1 MGMLRNI
8 FRTTNYTFYAITW
21 EQEERMPDSA
31 ESSAEVIVFDAFD
44 AAEAVAPED
53 GEQAA
58 RRFRTLLVDAT
69 PQADPS
75 RACVRRA
82 RNTQGETFAVKSL
95 FPLVGPDAGIPDRL
109 NEDAVRA
116 LSDAFFESYRNLLLV
131 SGVDGF
137 PRAYGYGLV
146 GQTPVVLM
154 EWVEGPSLMEAAP
167 LLPHAPEARG
177 GNLQTSTPRWL
188 PPLERRWRRSSIA
201 PGASAR
207 RLCTATSL
215 LATS

>member
-1 MGMLRNI
+1 
-8 FRTTNYTFYAITW
+8 
-21 EQEERMPDSA
+21 MPDSA

-75 RACVRRA
+75 RTCVRRA

-116 LSDAFFESYRNLLLV
+116 LSGAFFESYRNLLLV
-131 SGVDGF
+131 SGLDGF

-177 GNLQTSTPRWL
+177 GG
-188 PPLERRWRRSSIA
+188 ICK
-201 PGASAR
+201 R
-207 RLCTATSL
+207 RLQGGCRHWRGGGGDPRLHPGPQPDVCAPRHLSSQHHDQDL
-215 LATS
+215 LEKPRGTGPRPVVRRLPR